1 MGRRNVTFWTAD
13 PYYRLHP
20 EVANPGALSARL
32 LENPTEGPNFSDIS
46 SILFAVR
53 SSALADRGRAIEK
66 KLFNINVAHRTL
78 FALEQRTLKLLDKSF
93 DSKRKTLT
101 DLR

>member
-1 MGRRNVTFWTAD
+1 MTLFGQRKLCVLPSRTATGRRNATFWTAD

-46 SILFAVR
+46 SILFAVQ
-53 SSALADRGRAIEK
+53 IECS
-66 KLFNINVAHRTL
+66 R
-78 FALEQRTLKLLDKSF
+78 R
-93 DSKRKTLT
+93 
-101 DLR
+101 